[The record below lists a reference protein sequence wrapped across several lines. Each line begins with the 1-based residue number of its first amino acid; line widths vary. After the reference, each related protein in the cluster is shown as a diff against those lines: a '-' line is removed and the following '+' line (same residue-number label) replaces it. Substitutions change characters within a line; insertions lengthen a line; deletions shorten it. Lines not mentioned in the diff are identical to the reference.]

1 MMRLILFLP
10 LILPLRSS
18 AQSTMITWAYGPF
31 GTPGDAAYVVEDNRI
46 YQACGAYGSR
56 GPCIYVIEEDRVYHA
71 ADAFGRKGVCAF
83 TFEGNKL
90 NRAQGTSCTRGSCAL
105 ILENEK
111 VFRGDGAFCTKQ
123 EGAFYIE
130 QGGAA
135 VPTLVYLAEGPFAA
149 KSDALLEVKGP
160 LEPIAL
166 LAILAGY

>member
-1 MMRLILFLP
+1 MCIRDSVLDNGRTEIKAVRRLGHP
-10 LILPLRSS
+10 DP
-18 AQSTMITWAYGPF
+18 
-31 GTPGDAAYVVEDNRI
+31 AAVGHH
-46 YQACGAYGSR
+46 AGAG
-56 GPCIYVIEEDRVYHA
+56 
-71 ADAFGRKGVCAF
+71 AF

-105 ILENEK
+105 ILETET